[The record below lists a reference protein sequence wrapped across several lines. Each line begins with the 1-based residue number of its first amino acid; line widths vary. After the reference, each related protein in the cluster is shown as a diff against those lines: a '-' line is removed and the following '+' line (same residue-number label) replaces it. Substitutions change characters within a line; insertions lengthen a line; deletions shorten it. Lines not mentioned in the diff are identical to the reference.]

1 MFTFLIILIVVVAL
15 LMGLVI
21 LLQNGK
27 GGGLAG
33 IASGG
38 QTTQILGA
46 RQAPDFLEK
55 ATWTLGG
62 LFLGLCVLTAFVI
75 PRQGVGGS
83 ILQERADELPAGSVA
98 PTAPGTAAPG
108 APGTAAPG
116 TAGATTAPGSAATP
130 DGAPAGQQAPQATPA
145 SPAPPPPA
153 APPAP

>member
-1 MFTFLIILIVVVAL
+1 MFYVLVILILLVAV
-15 LMGLVI
+15 LMGIVI

-62 LFLGLCVLTAFVI
+62 SFLILCVLTTFFI
-75 PRQGVGGS
+75 PRSGEGRS
-83 ILQERADELPAGSVA
+83 ILQERATELPAGTPATPGA
-98 PTAPGTAAPG
+98 PAPGTAAPG
-108 APGTAAPG
+108 VQT
-116 TAGATTAPGSAATP
+116 
-130 DGAPAGQQAPQATPA
+130 APQATPV
-145 SPAPPPPA
+145 SPAP
-153 APPAP
+153 APTPAP

>member
-1 MFTFLIILIVVVAL
+1 MFTVLVVLILLVAL
-15 LMGLVI
+15 LMGVVI

-62 LFLGLCVLTAFVI
+62 LFLTLCLLTTFVI
-75 PRQGVGGS
+75 PRDGAGRS
-83 ILQERADELPAGSVA
+83 ILQERAGELPAV
-98 PTAPGTAAPG
+98 PEGTAAPG
-108 APGTAAPG
+108 ATAPGALPGAAAPG
-116 TAGATTAPGSAATP
+116 PAAPNAAPAQEPAATP
-130 DGAPAGQQAPQATPA
+130 VSPSPQPAPAE
-145 SPAPPPPA
+145 
-153 APPAP
+153 

>member
-1 MFTFLIILIVVVAL
+1 MLFTVLVVLILIVAL

-62 LFLGLCVLTAFVI
+62 SFLVLCLLTSLVI
-75 PRQGVGGS
+75 PRAGAGRS
-83 ILQERADELPAGSVA
+83 ILQERAGDLPAA
-98 PTAPGTAAPG
+98 PAPG
-108 APGTAAPG
+108 ATLPGTTLPG
-116 TAGATTAPGSAATP
+116 TTAPGAAT
-130 DGAPAGQQAPQATPA
+130 APPAQAPQATPVA
-145 SPAPPPPA
+145 PAPPPA
-153 APPAP
+153 E

>member
-1 MFTFLIILIVVVAL
+1 MLFTVLVVLILIVAL

-62 LFLGLCVLTAFVI
+62 SFLVLCLLTSLVI
-75 PRQGVGGS
+75 PRAGAGRS
-83 ILQERADELPAGSVA
+83 ILQERAGDLPAA
-98 PTAPGTAAPG
+98 PAPGATLPGPAAPG
-108 APGTAAPG
+108 AA
-116 TAGATTAPGSAATP
+116 TAP
-130 DGAPAGQQAPQATPA
+130 PAQAPQATPV
-145 SPAPPPPA
+145 SPAPPPA
-153 APPAP
+153 E

>member
-1 MFTFLIILIVVVAL
+1 MFTFLIVLIVVVAL
-15 LMGLVI
+15 LMGIVI

-98 PTAPGTAAPG
+98 PTAPG

-116 TAGATTAPGSAATP
+116 TAAPGATTAPGSAATP

-153 APPAP
+153 SPPAP

>member
-1 MFTFLIILIVVVAL
+1 MLFTVLVVLILIVAL

-62 LFLGLCVLTAFVI
+62 SFLVLCLLTSLVI
-75 PRQGVGGS
+75 PRAGAGRS
-83 ILQERADELPAGSVA
+83 ILQERAGDLPAA
-98 PTAPGTAAPG
+98 PAPGATLPGTAAPG
-108 APGTAAPG
+108 AA
-116 TAGATTAPGSAATP
+116 TAP
-130 DGAPAGQQAPQATPA
+130 PAQAPQATPVA
-145 SPAPPPPA
+145 PAPPPA
-153 APPAP
+153 E

>member
-1 MFTFLIILIVVVAL
+1 MFTFLVVLILIVAL
-15 LMGLVI
+15 LMGVVI

-62 LFLGLCVLTAFVI
+62 AFLLLCLLTTFFI
-75 PRQGVGGS
+75 PRDGAGGS
-83 ILQERADELPAGSVA
+83 IVRDRAGDL
-98 PTAPGTAAPG
+98 APGTAAPALPG
-108 APGTAAPG
+108 TPAPGTAAPG
-116 TAGATTAPGSAATP
+116 TTP
-130 DGAPAGQQAPQATPA
+130 DAAPAGQQAPQATPV
-145 SPAPPPPA
+145 SPAPT
-153 APPAP
+153 PAP

>member
-1 MFTFLIILIVVVAL
+1 MFTVLVVLILLVAL
-15 LMGLVI
+15 LMGIVI

-55 ATWTLGG
+55 ATWSLGG
-62 LFLGLCVLTAFVI
+62 LFLVLCLLTTFFI
-75 PRQGVGGS
+75 PRDNAGRS
-83 ILQERADELPAGSVA
+83 ILQDRAGELPA
-98 PTAPGTAAPG
+98 TAPG
-108 APGTAAPG
+108 APGTG
-116 TAGATTAPGSAATP
+116 TPGATTAPGSAATP
-130 DGAPAGQQAPQATPA
+130 DGVPAGGQAPQATPV

>member
-1 MFTFLIILIVVVAL
+1 MLFTVLVVLILIVAL

-62 LFLGLCVLTAFVI
+62 SFLVLCLLTSLVI
-75 PRQGVGGS
+75 PRSGAGRS
-83 ILQERADELPAGSVA
+83 ILQERAGDLPAA
-98 PTAPGTAAPG
+98 PAPGATLPGAPAAPGGAPGTPAPGTAAPG
-108 APGTAAPG
+108 AA
-116 TAGATTAPGSAATP
+116 TAPA
-130 DGAPAGQQAPQATPA
+130 QAPQATPVT
-145 SPAPPPPA
+145 PAPPPAPA
-153 APPAP
+153 Q

>member
-1 MFTFLIILIVVVAL
+1 MFTVLVVLILLVAV
-15 LMGLVI
+15 LMAIVI

-62 LFLGLCVLTAFVI
+62 VFLILCVITTFFV
-75 PRQGVGGS
+75 PGSSAGRS
-83 ILQERADELPAGSVA
+83 ILQERASELPAGT
-98 PTAPGTAAPG
+98 PAPGAPGATAPG
-108 APGTAAPG
+108 APGTSTPGAA
-116 TAGATTAPGSAATP
+116 TAPGSGATP
-130 DGAPAGQQAPQATPA
+130 DGAPAGQSAPQATP
-145 SPAPPPPA
+145 
-153 APPAP
+153 

>member
-1 MFTFLIILIVVVAL
+1 MFTVLVVLILVVAV
-15 LMGLVI
+15 LMALVI

-55 ATWTLGG
+55 ATWFLGG
-62 LFLGLCVLTAFVI
+62 LFLILCVVTTFTVPGA
-75 PRQGVGGS
+75 GGGRS
-83 ILQERADELPAGSVA
+83 ILQERANELPAGT
-98 PTAPGTAAPG
+98 PAPG
-108 APGTAAPG
+108 APGTTTP
-116 TAGATTAPGSAATP
+116 GATTAPGSGATP
-130 DGAPAGQQAPQATPA
+130 DGAPAGQSAPQATPV

-153 APPAP
+153 DAPAR